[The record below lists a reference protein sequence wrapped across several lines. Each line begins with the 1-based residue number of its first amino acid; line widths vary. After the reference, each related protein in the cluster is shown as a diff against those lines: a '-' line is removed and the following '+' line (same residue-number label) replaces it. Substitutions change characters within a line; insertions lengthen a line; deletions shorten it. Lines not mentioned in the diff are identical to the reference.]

1 MSRAV
6 QDRLARLIA
15 KLTGSPEPP
24 SGYPRPTQIRIAE
37 GDVLVRDDEVTIDVS
52 VSPAAAEAIMRALA
66 EARAAAVGADTEPE
80 GQQLAGP
87 LAFVRRVEEAGEGRG
102 EDRSAVVRMPDRTV
116 FVLADGAGGVIAGA
130 AAAEHVCAAVVKV
143 CGLGM
148 PTSWSDW
155 LVEVDRAMPHAGL
168 AAAVVVEVGHDGRI
182 VGASAGDCE
191 AWLLSKDGS
200 SADLTERQFRKPLMG
215 EGRVMA
221 MGFEADAK
229 PGDLLIVATDGL
241 WRHSSRMRI
250 RELVARRTPI
260 VEVADELVELAR
272 RTTGKLQDD
281 VAIVIC
287 EIRIGAAISVG
298 PGR

>member
-1 MSRAV
+1 
-6 QDRLARLIA
+6 
-15 KLTGSPEPP
+15 
-24 SGYPRPTQIRIAE
+24 
-37 GDVLVRDDEVTIDVS
+37 
-52 VSPAAAEAIMRALA
+52 
-66 EARAAAVGADTEPE
+66 
-80 GQQLAGP
+80 
-87 LAFVRRVEEAGEGRG
+87 
-102 EDRSAVVRMPDRTV
+102 
-116 FVLADGAGGVIAGA
+116 
-130 AAAEHVCAAVVKV
+130 
-143 CGLGM
+143 
-148 PTSWSDW
+148 
-155 LVEVDRAMPHAGL
+155 
-168 AAAVVVEVGHDGRI
+168 
-182 VGASAGDCE
+182 
-191 AWLLSKDGS
+191 
-200 SADLTERQFRKPLMG
+200 MG